1 MILQSDSTE
10 LGIALRKHLGDDGC
24 SRLFAIMDGYDEY
37 DGKPIPRFLKEIVS
51 SQLDVDRMDYLVR
64 DQHNTGAQIGGFDI
78 DRVFRAL
85 RVGKDGGIYA
95 KAWGLPAIE
104 AYLVTRYHMY
114 NQVYYH
120 KVNALTQCYL
130 IGMLERGRSL
140 ANQDQLQL
148 SPALTNMLI
157 DENLSVEDYIRLTD
171 ADINVVLNEWS
182 EHDDKLLSSFA
193 GKLLSRRDFHKSIR
207 IAELDVEMAEI
218 LRPHILE
225 ILEESGYT
233 EDDLITATIRKKG
246 YKPYVEGITLED
258 GRDVCEHRPWF
269 DL

>member
-1 MILQSDSTE
+1 M
-10 LGIALRKHLGDDGC
+10 GIALRNHLGDDGC
-24 SRLFAIMDGYDEY
+24 SRLFAIMDGSDEY
-37 DGKPIPRFLKEIVS
+37 GGKPIPRFLKEIVS

-85 RVGKDGGIYA
+85 RVGKNGGIYA

-130 IGMLERGRSL
+130 IGMLERARSL

-171 ADINVVLNEWS
+171 ADINVVLNDWS

-258 GRDVCEHRPWF
+258 GRDVCCLLYTSPSPR
-269 DL
+269 D